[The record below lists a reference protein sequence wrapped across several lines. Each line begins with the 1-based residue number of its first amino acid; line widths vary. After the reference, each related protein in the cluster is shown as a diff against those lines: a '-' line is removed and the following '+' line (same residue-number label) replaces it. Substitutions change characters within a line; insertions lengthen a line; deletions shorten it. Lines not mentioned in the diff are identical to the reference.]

1 MFIETEGTPNP
12 ATLKFLPGQA
22 VVGDAGTIDFIDA
35 DAVVGRSVLAD
46 ALFALPGVARVFL
59 GNDFVSVTKSDSA
72 DWEELRP
79 LVLSTLMDHFVAGLP
94 VVAEALLFLKTT
106 LPQKMRRLL
115 SRSRNCWIR
124 AYALPLRAMVGTLF
138 FAGIATGLCA

>member
-35 DAVVGRSVLAD
+35 DAVAGRSVLAD

-59 GNDFVSVTKSDSA
+59 GNDFVSVTKADSA

-94 VVAEALLFLKTT
+94 VVAEGVPFMRTG
-106 LPQKMRRLL
+106 LPQRMRRLS
-115 SRSRNCWIR
+115 SRSRNCWTR
-124 AYALPLRAMVGTLF
+124 AYVRRWRGMAAILF
-138 FAGIATGLCA
+138 FAAIATALCA